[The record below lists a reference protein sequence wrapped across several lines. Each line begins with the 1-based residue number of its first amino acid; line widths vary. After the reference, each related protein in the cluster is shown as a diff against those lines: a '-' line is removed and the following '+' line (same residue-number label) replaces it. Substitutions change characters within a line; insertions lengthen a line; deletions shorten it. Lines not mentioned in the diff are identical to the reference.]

1 MKFKSRRT
9 YFSRLES
16 VAMTDIVFLLL
27 IFFLLSSSFVPQTG
41 IKVDLPGA
49 RKTSVNEVKHNL
61 SIAINEE
68 GKIYLNENLTDKDL
82 LQAEL
87 KKMLENSSDKVVIF
101 RPDKNIKVEKLVEIM
116 DIASAAGA
124 ERLVIATKIKE

>member
-1 MKFKSRRT
+1 M
-9 YFSRLES
+9 
-16 VAMTDIVFLLL
+16 AMTDIVFLLL

-41 IKVDLPGA
+41 IKVDLPGT
-49 RKTSVNEVKHNL
+49 RKTTANEVKHNL

-68 GKIYLNENLTDKDL
+68 GKIYLNENLVDKDVML
-82 LQAEL
+82 VDLR
-87 KKMLENSSDKVVIF
+87 KMLETDKDKVVIF